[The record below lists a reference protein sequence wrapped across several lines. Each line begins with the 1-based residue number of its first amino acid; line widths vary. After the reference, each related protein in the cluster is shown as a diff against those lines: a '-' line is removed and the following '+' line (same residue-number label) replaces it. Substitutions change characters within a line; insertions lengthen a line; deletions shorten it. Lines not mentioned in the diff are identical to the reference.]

1 MMRRALPWIYLLL
14 AILGA
19 VLPWQANLQFMA
31 ESAGNAFDLQRF
43 IAEASS
49 TAAARSLSADLLIG
63 ATAVSIWISVEGPR
77 QQIKG
82 WWIAILLSVGVA
94 FACGAPFFLFL
105 RERQWQAEQ
114 ENTENMKISDQR
126 SGPTS

>member
-1 MMRRALPWIYLLL
+1 MRKSLPWLYLAL

-19 VLPWQANLQFMA
+19 VFPWQANLQFMA
-31 ESAGNAFDLQRF
+31 EAPGVAFDLQRF
-43 IAEASS
+43 IADANA

-63 ATAVSIWISVEGPR
+63 ATAVSIWIAVEGPR

-105 RERQWQAEQ
+105 RERQWQAQQLIKEENSQ
-114 ENTENMKISDQR
+114 ESDPA
-126 SGPTS
+126 S